1 MRAEAAGQRESDV
14 SAEFGRIPA
23 QAIHSP
29 TMPDFLTPQFIT
41 SVLVI
46 VLIVHIILG
55 ACAYLIMLERKLSA
69 WIQDRVGPNRV
80 GPAGLL
86 QPLADGLKFILKEEF
101 FPRGAD
107 RVLFLLAPG
116 LIIIPALIGFAIIP
130 WGGVLDTS
138 SLPFADQLGIGGHQ
152 VKIIGADVN
161 VGIIYLLA
169 VASVGVYGVV
179 LGGWASNSKY
189 SFFGALR
196 ASAQMISYEIPM
208 GVALLAVVVYA
219 GSIIPFELVQKQLD
233 GQWYLIHHPIAA
245 IIFYT
250 CMLAENNRA
259 PFDMAE
265 AESELVGGYHTEYSS
280 MKFALFFLAEY
291 AHMITGSAFFVVLF
305 LGGWS
310 VNPFG
315 TFLFEM
321 PVEGGILLIL
331 AQFSIVAF
339 KIFLVICLTMALRW
353 TLPRF
358 RFDQLMRLAWEGMI
372 PASLVLLLV
381 TSFAV
386 FMQGQNW
393 GWMWAVSIVTAIFL
407 VWITPLMPKSNVNK
421 RIPMIGSRF
430 NPLREEAVVT
440 SPTDPMALEE
450 SGLGDAATGTVSM
463 H

>member
-1 MRAEAAGQRESDV
+1 M
-14 SAEFGRIPA
+14 
-23 QAIHSP
+23 
-29 TMPDFLTPQFIT
+29 
-41 SVLVI
+41 LVI
-46 VLIVHIILG
+46 VLIVHMILG

-107 RVLFLLAPG
+107 RLLFLLAPG

-138 SLPFADQLGIGGHQ
+138 SIPFADQIGIGGHQ

-208 GVALLAVVVYA
+208 GIALLAVVVYA
-219 GSIIPFELVQKQLD
+219 GSIIPFELVEKQLS
-233 GQWYLIHHPIAA
+233 GQWYLLHQPLAA

-310 VNPFG
+310 INPVSG
-315 TFLFEM
+315 WDL
-321 PVEGGILLIL
+321 PVAGGIGLIL
-331 AQFSIVAF
+331 LQFAVVSG

-372 PASLVLLLV
+372 PASLVLLLA
-381 TSFAV
+381 TSFVV

-393 GWMWAVSIVTAIFL
+393 GWMWAVSLVIAAFL
-407 VWITPLMPKSNVNK
+407 IWVHPFMPKSNVNQ

-430 NPLREEAVVT
+430 NPLREESVVT
-440 SPTDPMALEE
+440 SPTEPMALDE
-450 SGLGDAATGTVSM
+450 SGLGEPSATGTVSM